1 MGEQSKKWYVVKAIS
16 GKEKKAKEYIENE
29 VAHSGLS
36 EFVSRVLIPT
46 EKVFSVRNGK
56 RVSKDRTLF
65 PGYVLIEASLEGEVA
80 HVIKNVPNV
89 IDFLSEKDGKPV
101 PLQDFEVKRIL
112 GRVDEMMDNDEEL
125 LEPFIVGETVKII
138 DGPFNNFSGVIDE
151 INLDKK
157 KLTVTVKIFSS
168 LSASVISNEK
178 CSYPPICVPSTTPF
192 KATSAIW
199 CLRITFAFILIGP
212 ATADCLWECCVLWS
226 ELHSQVGA
234 SG

>member
-125 LEPFIVGETVKII
+125 LEPFIVGETVIHRVFGKGMIVSLKPMGNDTLMEIAFEKVGTKKIMA
-138 DGPFNNFSGVIDE
+138 NMGVV
-151 INLDKK
+151 KK
-157 KLTVTVKIFSS
+157 V
-168 LSASVISNEK
+168 
-178 CSYPPICVPSTTPF
+178 
-192 KATSAIW
+192 
-199 CLRITFAFILIGP
+199 
-212 ATADCLWECCVLWS
+212 
-226 ELHSQVGA
+226 
-234 SG
+234 